1 MTTRLNTIQAEGVV
15 GQPDPRFRERVQS
28 ATGVVRD
35 RIHSAGA
42 STSSILGQVRRNR
55 AFPVML
61 AVVPMVLFTAVA
73 LTFRNQL
80 DDVQGLGYVGVF
92 ALNVVASGTLFVPV
106 PGLAAV
112 MAAGAVLNPVVVG
125 LAGATGSSLGELTGF
140 TVGAGTRDT
149 ARPALMNS
157 RWYPVVDGWF
167 QRHGFAT
174 IFVLAILP
182 VPMFDA
188 VSFAAGSAKYPLSR
202 FIVACWT
209 GKVIKFTLG
218 AYAGYYGATAVLNL
232 I

>member
-1 MTTRLNTIQAEGVV
+1 M
-15 GQPDPRFRERVQS
+15 
-28 ATGVVRD
+28 
-35 RIHSAGA
+35 
-42 STSSILGQVRRNR
+42 
-55 AFPVML
+55 ML
-61 AVVPMVLFTAVA
+61 AVVPMMLFSVVG

-80 DDVQGLGYVGVF
+80 GDVQGFGYVGVF

-112 MAAGAVLNPVVVG
+112 MVAGAVLNPIVVG
-125 LAGATGSSLGELTGF
+125 LAGATGSSWGELTGF

-157 RWYPVVDGWF
+157 RWYPRIDGWF

-232 I
+232 MGA